1 MLLGVGVELCVGA
14 GVVLVASP
22 IEPIPGVPPVEAV
35 LLWVELP
42 PGADGVVAGGVTAFG
57 PLPPVTVL
65 GFVAVAELLGGG
77 GGKQSL
83 GIGDSL
89 GVPLGVSEG
98 ILLGVLEG
106 VSLGSITGVSELN
119 GGV

>member
-1 MLLGVGVELCVGA
+1 MLLGVGVELCAGA

-35 LLWVELP
+35 LFWVELP

-57 PLPPVTVL
+57 PLLPVTVL

-77 GGKQSL
+77 GTGQLLS
-83 GIGDSL
+83 IG
-89 GVPLGVSEG
+89 G
-98 ILLGVLEG
+98 LLGVLLG
-106 VSLGSITGVSELN
+106 VLLGIGVPDGVCESPGSTIGVSELN